1 MGLWRNGSASDSR
14 SEGWELESLWPQTA
28 VHMPGLRL
36 QGKLRTQRCIGRC
49 GISVA
54 ERGRSPC
61 LPGVAGFGFG
71 PLAIT
76 RGTLQPCW
84 PPSRVWHIRG
94 VRPGRAPS
102 PARKARTRT
111 PTWPPPAA
119 GDAEGDPGSTTHGA
133 PWVRGRGHLLQ
144 LRRAAAAPPPREG
157 RRGPDSCRDLR
168 PPRAAIAGIKQRSNF
183 AHWGYGATAARL
195 TPDQKLGSSNLSGL
209 RQLCTCQG

>member
-14 SEGWELESLWPQTA
+14 SEGCELESLWPQTA

-144 LRRAAAAPPPREG
+144 LRRAAAAPPSPR
-157 RRGPDSCRDLR
+157 RQAWPRFVQGPSS
-168 PPRAAIAGIKQRSNF
+168 AA
-183 AHWGYGATAARL
+183 
-195 TPDQKLGSSNLSGL
+195 SSNCGH
-209 RQLCTCQG
+209 QATE

>member
-1 MGLWRNGSASDSR
+1 M
-14 SEGWELESLWPQTA
+14 
-28 VHMPGLRL
+28 

-119 GDAEGDPGSTTHGA
+119 SDAEGDPGSTTHGA

-168 PPRAAIAGIKQRSNF
+168 PPRAAIAGIRQRSIFF
-183 AHWGYGATAARL
+183 ADWGYGATAARL
-195 TPDQKLGSSNLSGL
+195 TPDQKVGSSNLSGL
-209 RQLCTCQG
+209 MTMV